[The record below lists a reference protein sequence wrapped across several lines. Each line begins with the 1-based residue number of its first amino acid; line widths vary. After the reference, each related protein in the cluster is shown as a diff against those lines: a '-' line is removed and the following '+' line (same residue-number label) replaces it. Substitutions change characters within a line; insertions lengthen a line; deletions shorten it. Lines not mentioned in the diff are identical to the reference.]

1 MIESLEDR
9 LRADMTDPDKRNSL
23 LAANINAVVTEEC
36 RTNSRLGEVGRLTG
50 GRYLCRPVF
59 FTQYFCANSVYFLR
73 HNSFLQVAAYG
84 RGAASRDRKRKKVTW
99 GDQGGSTAKRSKSSY
114 R

>member
-59 FTQYFCANSVYFLR
+59 LPSISAPTRCISCALTRSCR
-73 HNSFLQVAAYG
+73 WWRRTGAAPPPGTG
-84 RGAASRDRKRKKVTW
+84 RGR
-99 GDQGGSTAKRSKSSY
+99 G
-114 R
+114 

>member
-1 MIESLEDR
+1 
-9 LRADMTDPDKRNSL
+9 MTDPDKRNSL

-59 FTQYFCANSVYFLR
+59 LR
-73 HNSFLQVAAYG
+73 QLAVFPAPSLVPAGGGGVRARRRLQG
-84 RGAASRDRKRKKVTW
+84 QEEEG
-99 GDQGGSTAKRSKSSY
+99 GDLG
-114 R
+114 